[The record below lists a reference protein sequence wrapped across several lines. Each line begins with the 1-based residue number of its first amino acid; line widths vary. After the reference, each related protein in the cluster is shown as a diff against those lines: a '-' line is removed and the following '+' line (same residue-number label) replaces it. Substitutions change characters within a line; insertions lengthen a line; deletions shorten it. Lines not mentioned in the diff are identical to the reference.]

1 MKLGAIKLKYRMMI
15 VLGAFSIAIFAAFIV
30 VNMKFTKQVLL
41 DESYDKA
48 VGRVESTSY
57 AIDGFF
63 REKAKTAWTF
73 GKAPILERWLASNTE
88 RRCDKTDDVTFQAL
102 ISLFQRLRS
111 DDQELQSVFMAS
123 DVTGEYWDDLV
134 RDPGPD
140 YYVTERPW
148 YKAVKAGGV
157 PKFDF
162 NIDLLDQVMY
172 ISYNYPII
180 DADGRMLGMAGVD
193 INPETLQRQLNELK
207 MFESSTAMLVGS
219 DGKILHHPDKEK
231 VLKTTIMDFPTGE
244 GYVGLQ
250 EAADRMLSGVTGIA
264 DVVYAGKEQFY
275 VFTPIETIDAVL
287 VLAVPKSEIFAR
299 YDRMVSR
306 TVSLMAVCIAV
317 MLLALF
323 LYTRRTTK
331 PIEMMAELCESF
343 VSTENDAAASK
354 HSEDEITLLRRT
366 FQSLSQY
373 VDEVTVS
380 STDIMTNSQMIASET
395 QRQESMVREAS
406 SALQE
411 MTSRVDT
418 SASFAREAGK
428 ITDVAMKSTKHGV
441 DQMKRMAE
449 AMTVLQGSSKE
460 MVSFIET
467 IEEIALQ
474 TNMLAL
480 NAAIEAAHAG
490 DAGKGFGVVADEIRQ
505 LALRSSEAASRI
517 AIVLNRTG
525 DEVSQG
531 AGISDEVL
539 EQFNDFYAQVNE
551 VGVVMKSIE
560 TVTEQHTE
568 TIRDVNTI
576 IETVF
581 EITRGNASKSEQS
594 SCGAIQMADRA
605 LSIRQR
611 LPRFDHVDRASA
623 RGKEPVGT

>member
-48 VGRVESTSY
+48 VGRVQSTSY

-63 REKAKTAWTF
+63 REKAKSAWTF
-73 GKAPILERWLASNTE
+73 GKSPLVEEWLVNRTE
-88 RRCDKTDDVTFQAL
+88 RGLDNSDDATFQS
-102 ISLFQRLRS
+102 IIELFRNIEQG
-111 DDQELQSVFMAS
+111 DPEIKAVFMAS
-123 DVTGEYWDDLV
+123 GVTGEYWDDKL
-134 RDPGPD
+134 RDPGMD
-140 YYVTERPW
+140 YYVNQRPW
-148 YKAVKAGGV
+148 YQGIKAGGV
-157 PKFDF
+157 SKFDF
-162 NIDLLDQVMY
+162 NIDLIDQLMM
-172 ISYNYPII
+172 ISYNYPIYG
-180 DADGRMLGMAGVD
+180 DDGEMIAVVGVD
-193 INPETLQRQLNELK
+193 INPTTVEHQLQNLK
-207 MFESSTAMLVGS
+207 MFEASTAMLVGN
-219 DGKILHHPDKEK
+219 DGTFYHHPDPAK
-231 VLKTTIMDFPTGE
+231 VLNASIAEYAGKE
-244 GYVGLQ
+244 GYEGLA
-250 EAADRMLSGVTGIA
+250 EAAERMLAGETGIA

-275 VFTPIETIDAVL
+275 VFTPIETIDAIL

-306 TVSLMAVCIAV
+306 TVYLMGVCIAV
-317 MLLALF
+317 MLVALF

-331 PIEMMAELCESF
+331 PIELMADLCESF
-343 VSTENDAAASK
+343 VSAEDDGKAQA
-354 HSEDEITLLRRT
+354 HSEDEISLLRRT
-366 FQSLSQY
+366 FQSLSEY

-428 ITDVAMKSTKHGV
+428 ITHVAMKSTKHGV
-441 DQMKRMAE
+441 DQMKRMSE

-490 DAGKGFGVVADEIRQ
+490 EAGKGFGVVADEIRQ

-517 AIVLNRTG
+517 AVVLNRTG
-525 DEVSQG
+525 DEVTQG

-539 EQFNDFYAQVNE
+539 EQFNDFYQQVNE

-576 IETVF
+576 IENVF
-581 EITRGNASKSEQS
+581 QITRGNATKSEQS
-594 SCGAIQMADRA
+594 SSSSIQMADRA

-611 LPRFDHVDRASA
+611 LPRFDHV
-623 RGKEPVGT
+623 EQVGRSMES

>member
-15 VLGAFSIAIFAAFIV
+15 VLSAFSIAIFATFMV
-30 VNMKFTKQVLL
+30 VNMKFTRQVLL
-41 DESYDKA
+41 EESYDKA
-48 VGRVESTSY
+48 VGRVQSTSY

-63 REKAKTAWTF
+63 REKAKSAWTF
-73 GKAPILERWLASNTE
+73 GQAPILQNWIADHTD
-88 RRCDKTDDVTFQAL
+88 RRSDLTNDQTHQGILK
-102 ISLFQRLRS
+102 LFQRLKES
-111 DDQELQSVFMAS
+111 DPEFQDVFMAS
-123 DVTGEYWDDLV
+123 ETTGEYWGGDL

-140 YYVTERPW
+140 YWVTKRPW
-148 YKAVKAGGV
+148 YIDVKTGGV
-157 PKFDF
+157 PRFDF

-172 ISYNYPII
+172 ISYNYPMY
-180 DADGRMLGMAGVD
+180 DADGRMLGVAGVD
-193 INPETLQRQLNELK
+193 INQTTLQRQLNELK
-207 MFESSTAMLVGS
+207 MFETSVAMLVGP
-219 DGKILHHPDKEK
+219 DGTFLHHPDATK
-231 VLKTTIMDFPTGE
+231 VLNSRITDIPDDGVYK
-244 GYVGLQ
+244 GLS
-250 EAADRMLSGVTGIA
+250 EAAARMLAGETGIA
-264 DVVYAGKEQFY
+264 DVVHDGIEEFY
-275 VFTPIETIDAVL
+275 VFTPVETIDAFL

-299 YDRMVSR
+299 YDHMLSR
-306 TVSLMAVCIAV
+306 TVTLVTGAIVI
-317 MLLALF
+317 MLIALF

-331 PIEMMAELCESF
+331 PIEMMAELCETF
-343 VSTENDAAASK
+343 VAGGGEDKALV

-366 FQSLSQY
+366 FQGLSEY

-380 STDIMTNSQMIASET
+380 STDIMTNSQLIASET

-406 SALQE
+406 SSLQE

-428 ITDVAMKSTKHGV
+428 ITQIAMKSTKHGV
-441 DQMKRMAE
+441 EQMKRMSE

-505 LALRSSEAASRI
+505 QAQRSSEAASRI

-525 DEVSQG
+525 DEVTQG

-539 EQFNDFYAQVNE
+539 EQFNEFYQQVNE

-560 TVTEQHTE
+560 TITDQHTN

-576 IETVF
+576 IEHVF
-581 EITRGNASKSEQS
+581 EITRGNSSKSEQS
-594 SCGAIQMADRA
+594 SNGAIQMADRA
-605 LSIRQR
+605 LTIRQR
-611 LPRFDHVDRASA
+611 LPRFDHVEKTAKA
-623 RGKEPVGT
+623 GKVLPLG

>member
-1 MKLGAIKLKYRMMI
+1 MF
-15 VLGAFSIAIFAAFIV
+15 VLSAFSIAIFAAFIV

-41 DESYDKA
+41 EESYDKA
-48 VGRVESTSY
+48 VGRVQSTSY

-73 GKAPILERWLASNTE
+73 GKAPLVENWLAGHTVRGSDTS
-88 RRCDKTDDVTFQAL
+88 DDSGFQA
-102 ISLFQRLRS
+102 IVELFRRIEQ
-111 DDQELQSVFMAS
+111 DDPEIKAVFMAS
-123 DVTGEYWDDLV
+123 GVTGEYWDNSL
-134 RDPGPD
+134 RDPGED
-140 YYVTERPW
+140 YYVDQRPW
-148 YKAVKAGGV
+148 YQGIKAGGV

-162 NIDLLDQVMY
+162 NIDLLDQLMM
-172 ISYNYPII
+172 ISYNYPIFG
-180 DADGRMLGMAGVD
+180 DDGEMIAVAGVD
-193 INPETLQRQLNELK
+193 INPKTVERQLQNLK
-207 MFESSTAMLVGS
+207 MFETSSAMLVGN
-219 DGKILHHPDKEK
+219 DGTFYHHPDPDK
-231 VLKTTIMDFPTGE
+231 VLQASIAEFAGKE
-244 GYVGLQ
+244 GYEGLS
-250 EAADRMLSGVTGIA
+250 EAADRMLSGETGIA

-275 VFTPIETIDAVL
+275 VFTPIETIDAIL

-299 YDRMVSR
+299 YDRMVSK
-306 TVSLMAVCIAV
+306 TVSLMVVCIGV

-343 VSTENDAAASK
+343 VSTESDDKVSA
-354 HSEDEITLLRRT
+354 HSEDEISLLRRT
-366 FQSLSQY
+366 FQSLSEY

-428 ITDVAMKSTKHGV
+428 ITHVAMKSTKHGV

-490 DAGKGFGVVADEIRQ
+490 EAGKGFGVVADEIRQ

-517 AIVLNRTG
+517 AVVLNRTG

-539 EQFNDFYAQVNE
+539 EQFNDFYQQVNE

-576 IETVF
+576 IEHVF
-581 EITRGNASKSEQS
+581 EITRGNACKSEQS

-605 LSIRQR
+605 LTIRKR
-611 LPRFDHVDRASA
+611 LPRFDHVEKVA
-623 RGKEPVGT
+623 GTVKS